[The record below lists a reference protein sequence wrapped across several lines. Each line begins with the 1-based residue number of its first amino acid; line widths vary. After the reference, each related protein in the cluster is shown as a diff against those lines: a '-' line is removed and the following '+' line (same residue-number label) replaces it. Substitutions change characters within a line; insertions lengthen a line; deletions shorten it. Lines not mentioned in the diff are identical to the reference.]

1 MYNGGEFVL
10 SYSLTD
16 EEIEEF
22 IKESEELSGD
32 ETLKALMAYYA
43 KESPKYE
50 IPEDPIATDV
60 VYHMIR
66 NELKLDGNPS
76 LNLASFVT
84 TEMDEHAEKLF
95 MENAGKNFVDQD
107 EYPYSS
113 LIQDRVISI
122 LARLY
127 NAPEDSKPIGTS
139 VIGSSEAIMLGLLA
153 HKWNWKK
160 KRESEGKST
169 DKPNIIFGEDVH
181 VVWKKFARYFDVEPR
196 IIPMEEDNYVMS
208 VDLVRKCIDE
218 NTICVGTVLGTT
230 FTGEMDPISNINDML
245 IEIKKE
251 KGWNIPIHVDAA
263 SGGFVVPFIYPEM
276 EWDFRLSHVRS
287 INVSGHKYGLVF
299 PGVGFLIFRNE
310 SDLPD
315 DLIFEVNYL
324 GGVMPTYNLNFSKGA
339 STIIAQYFNL
349 LAMGRNGYTAIM
361 GLLFNNA
368 EYLARKMDSS
378 GKFKVINNETRIL
391 PLVAFELDEKC
402 NFDVFNFSERI
413 RQKGWIIPAYTLP
426 KNAEDKAILRIV
438 IRLTMSREQI
448 NILYNDLV
456 DAYDSLEKDIDEVLR
471 YAKHQENIQVSR
483 DHHDTIC

>member
-1 MYNGGEFVL
+1 ML

-22 IKESEELSGD
+22 IRESEELSGD

-169 DKPNIIFGEDVH
+169 DEPNIIFGEDVH

-196 IIPMEEDNYVMS
+196 IIPMEEDNYVMN
-208 VDLVRKCIDE
+208 VDLVRKSIDE

-230 FTGEMDPISNINDML
+230 FTGEMDPISKINDML
-245 IEIKKE
+245 IEINKE

-324 GGVMPTYNLNFSKGA
+324 GGVMPTYSLNFSKGA

-349 LAMGRNGYTAIM
+349 LAIGRNGYTAIM

-438 IRLTMSREQI
+438 IRLTMSREQV
-448 NILYNDLV
+448 NILYNDLL

-471 YAKHQENIQVSR
+471 YAKHQENIQASR

>member
-1 MYNGGEFVL
+1 ML
-10 SYSLTD
+10 SYSLSD
-16 EEIEEF
+16 EEIE
-22 IKESEELSGD
+22 KLVSESEELSGD
-32 ETLKALMAYYA
+32 ETVKALMAYYT
-43 KESPKYE
+43 KESPRYK
-50 IPEDPIATDV
+50 IPEDPIANDV

-84 TEMDEHAEKLF
+84 TEMDEYAKDLF

-107 EYPYSS
+107 EYPYSN
-113 LIQDRVISI
+113 LIQERIISI

-127 NAPEDSKPIGTS
+127 NAPEDTKPVGTS
-139 VIGSSEAIMLGLLA
+139 VIGSSEAILLGLLA

-160 KRESEGKST
+160 KREAEGKST

-196 IIPMEEDNYVMS
+196 IIPMEHDNYVMS
-208 VDLVRKCIDE
+208 VDIIRESIDE

-230 FTGEMDPISNINDML
+230 FTGEMDPIFEINEML
-245 IEIKKE
+245 EEINKE

-276 EWDFRLSHVRS
+276 EWDFRLPHVRS
-287 INVSGHKYGLVF
+287 INVSGHKYGLVY
-299 PGVGFLIFRNE
+299 PGVGFLVFRDE

-324 GGVMPTYNLNFSKGA
+324 GGLMPTYNLNFSKGA

-349 LAMGRNGYTAIM
+349 LALGKNGFTAIM
-361 GLLFNNA
+361 ALLFNNA
-368 EYLARKMDSS
+368 EHLAKKMDSC

-391 PLVAFELDEKC
+391 PLVAFELDNKAD
-402 NFDVFNFSERI
+402 FDVFDFSERI

-426 KNAEDKAILRIV
+426 KNVDDKAIMRIV
-438 IRLTMSREQI
+438 IRLTMSREQV
-448 NILYNDLV
+448 NILFNDLV
-456 DAYDSLEKDIDEVLR
+456 DAYESLQRDIDDVLR
-471 YAKHQENIQVSR
+471 EVKHLENQKFSKE
-483 DHHDTIC
+483 HPDTIY

>member
-1 MYNGGEFVL
+1 ML

-22 IKESEELSGD
+22 IRESEELSGD

-196 IIPMEEDNYVMS
+196 IIPMEEDNYVMN
-208 VDLVRKCIDE
+208 VDLVRKSIDE

-230 FTGEMDPISNINDML
+230 FTGEMDPISEINDML
-245 IEIKKE
+245 IEINKE

-324 GGVMPTYNLNFSKGA
+324 GGVMPTYSLNFSKGA

-349 LAMGRNGYTAIM
+349 LAIGRNGYTAIM

-438 IRLTMSREQI
+438 IRLTMSREQV
-448 NILYNDLV
+448 NILYNDLL

-471 YAKHQENIQVSR
+471 YVKHQENIQASR